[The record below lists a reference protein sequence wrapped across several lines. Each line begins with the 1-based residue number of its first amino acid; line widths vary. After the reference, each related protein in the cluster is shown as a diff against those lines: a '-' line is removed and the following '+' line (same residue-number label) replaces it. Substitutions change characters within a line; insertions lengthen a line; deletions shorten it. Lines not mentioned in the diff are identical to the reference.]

1 MISRVIQAGL
11 LFLLALPAAHAA
23 DCPPGDRE
31 TTPVYRETP
40 AYPHGARM
48 FCVEG
53 EVHVE
58 FRVGPDGNIAQAE
71 ILRSEPPGV
80 FDRETLA
87 TVARWYYQPACRNGE
102 AVLSEARQVVIEF
115 ELEEELLLT
124 YACPE
129 NIDEETAD
137 ILAEITSWYALLA
150 EWMLTRPGEPV
161 PATLVPDVSVD
172 HAGDHRLIR
181 EFHRDSIEMIV
192 SRASEVASFALQ
204 RNLNRLLDFERAAL
218 DPELVETRALLES
231 VRRDLLHYADVTLQL
246 WQGIADA
253 YIELAQD
260 SSFDSDTRALLVYP
274 FVGNPNFDPPFSSD
288 LATEHVADLEALV
301 ALLQQGQ
308 WTFENGEVNFQR
320 NAQQRQFL
328 RLLDSIQQ
336 RTEYLNKSARRSL
349 AGFRDYL

>member
-1 MISRVIQAGL
+1 
-11 LFLLALPAAHAA
+11 
-23 DCPPGDRE
+23 
-31 TTPVYRETP
+31 
-40 AYPHGARM
+40 M

-53 EVHVE
+53 EVQVE

-71 ILRSEPPGV
+71 IIRSEPARV

-87 TVARWYYQPACRNGE
+87 AVANWYYQPACRNGE

-129 NIDEETAD
+129 NTDAETAD

-150 EWMLTRPGEPV
+150 EWILTRPGEPA
-161 PATLVPDVSVD
+161 PAALIPDVSFD
-172 HAGDHRLIR
+172 RTGDHRLIR
-181 EFHRDSIEMIV
+181 EFHRDSIEMIIA
-192 SRASEVASFALQ
+192 RGSEVASFALQ
-204 RNLNRLLDFERAAL
+204 RNLNRLLDFERVAD
-218 DPELVETRALLES
+218 DPEMVETRALLES
-231 VRRDLLHYADVTLQL
+231 VRRDLLRYADASLQL
-246 WQGIADA
+246 WQDIGDA

-274 FVGNPNFDPPFSSD
+274 FVGNPNFDPPFDSD
-288 LATEHVADLEALV
+288 IATDHVADLEALV

-328 RLLDSIQQ
+328 TLLDSIQQ
-336 RTEYLNKSARRSL
+336 SMERLNESARRSL
-349 AGFRDYL
+349 AGFRDYYY